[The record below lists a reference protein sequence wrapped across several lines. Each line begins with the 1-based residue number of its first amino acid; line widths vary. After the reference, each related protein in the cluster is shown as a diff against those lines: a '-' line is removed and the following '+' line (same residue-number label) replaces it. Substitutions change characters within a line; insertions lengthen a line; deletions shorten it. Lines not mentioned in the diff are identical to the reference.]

1 MVRISLLTILAT
13 LLLVGCSG
21 SSRVE
26 DIVPAWANTPPP
38 SSTRYIAQR
47 QQREA
52 RRSRKRTR
60 DHKKPRRR
68 NRRRNPWLE
77 AFLKSNKFR
86 R

>member
-38 SSTRYIAQR
+38 SSTRSFAR
-47 QQREA
+47 SQQREA
-52 RRSRKRTR
+52 RGTPDAKPQADARSQEAAAPQQAE
-60 DHKKPRRR
+60 KPVARSF
-68 NRRRNPWLE
+68 PE
-77 AFLKSNKFR
+77 E
-86 R
+86 

>member
-47 QQREA
+47 QQRDARGATDAKLQEPRSQEA
-52 RRSRKRTR
+52 AASQQAEKPVGRSI
-60 DHKKPRRR
+60 P
-68 NRRRNPWLE
+68 E
-77 AFLKSNKFR
+77 E
-86 R
+86 

>member
-1 MVRISLLTILAT
+1 MVRISLLTIYAT

-52 RRSRKRTR
+52 RGTPDAKPQEDARSQEATAPQQEE
-60 DHKKPRRR
+60 KPVARSF
-68 NRRRNPWLE
+68 PE
-77 AFLKSNKFR
+77 E
-86 R
+86 